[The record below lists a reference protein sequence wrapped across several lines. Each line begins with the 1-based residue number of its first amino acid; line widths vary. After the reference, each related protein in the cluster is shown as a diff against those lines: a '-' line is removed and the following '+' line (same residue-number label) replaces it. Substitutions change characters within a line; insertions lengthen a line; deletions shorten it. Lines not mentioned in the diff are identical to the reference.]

1 MPGSPTFRLHLRRD
15 SPLDQPPAATGHK
28 ENTRLQGDLR
38 ARRRPPIE
46 AVLTLAS
53 VSP

>member
-15 SPLDQPPAATGHK
+15 SPLNQPSALAGHQ
-28 ENTRLQGDLR
+28 TTARLQGDLR

-46 AVLTLAS
+46 AVPTSAS
-53 VSP
+53 ASP